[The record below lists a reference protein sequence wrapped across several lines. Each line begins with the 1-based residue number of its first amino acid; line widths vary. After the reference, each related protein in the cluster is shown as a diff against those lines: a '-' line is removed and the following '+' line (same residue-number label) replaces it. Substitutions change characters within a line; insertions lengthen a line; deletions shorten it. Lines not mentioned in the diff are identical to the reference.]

1 MRHPAADRLVSL
13 KTQRQNLKRQL
24 QQANREV
31 RNEEKKR
38 QRLMRRAGKLSS
50 ADLTWLLARRV
61 QSEQS
66 EQMST

>member
-1 MRHPAADRLVSL
+1 MQYCVACASDLRAARIILAHM
-13 KTQRQNLKRQL
+13 Q
-24 QQANREV
+24 
-31 RNEEKKR
+31 EKKR

>member
-1 MRHPAADRLVSL
+1 HPAADRLVSL

-50 ADLTWLLARRV
+50 ADLTWLL
-61 QSEQS
+61 
-66 EQMST
+66 